1 MTWKIEENRLYAE
14 DVDGA
19 LLAETTFPPAGEGVV
34 DIDHTYVDESLRGQG
49 IAGQM
54 METVGGHSPPA
65 RAQGPGQLS
74 LCRCLDGAAS
84 RNMPTGWPS
93 RRRCGAIPIEA
104 ADRFTK
110 TGPAWCSHA
119 GPLGLSEPG
128 KAHLTPIITDKR
140 NESGGN
146 RSILP
151 IFGACGRPIAAGGG
165 DPFRTL
171 SPSELYRQPPPFHKV
186 GILDENHSDS
196 SLFSLRPHRTAAAAA
211 MTAKGQPLPRS
222 GPSHVIQR

>member
-54 METVGGHSPPA
+54 METVVGILRQRGLKALASCPY
-65 RAQGPGQLS
+65 
-74 LCRCLDGAAS
+74 AAAWME
-84 RNMPTGWPS
+84 RHPEYADRMPS
-93 RRRCGAIPIEA
+93 RRRCSAIPIEA

-110 TGPAWCSHA
+110 TDRRGCTTP

-128 KAHLTPIITDKR
+128 
-140 NESGGN
+140 
-146 RSILP
+146 
-151 IFGACGRPIAAGGG
+151 RPI
-165 DPFRTL
+165 
-171 SPSELYRQPPPFHKV
+171 
-186 GILDENHSDS
+186 
-196 SLFSLRPHRTAAAAA
+196 
-211 MTAKGQPLPRS
+211 
-222 GPSHVIQR
+222 